1 MSYSQNSCL
10 DAVDTIGDRPTT
22 VCLCPL
28 PSGSHA
34 YYFRFP
40 ALLQGPLGNASK
52 KEKHQGNPIWITVYE
67 NENLYS
73 PYNGSIKQKK
83 KA

>member
-1 MSYSQNSCL
+1 M
-10 DAVDTIGDRPTT
+10 
-22 VCLCPL
+22 
-28 PSGSHA
+28 
-34 YYFRFP
+34 
-40 ALLQGPLGNASK
+40 GNASK
-52 KEKHQGNPIWITVYE
+52 KEKHQGNPIWITFYE